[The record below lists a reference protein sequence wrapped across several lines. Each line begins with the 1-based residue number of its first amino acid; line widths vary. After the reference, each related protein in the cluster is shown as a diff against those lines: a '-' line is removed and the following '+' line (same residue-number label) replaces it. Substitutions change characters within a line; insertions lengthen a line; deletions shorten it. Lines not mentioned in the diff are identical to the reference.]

1 MSGRKIRDVVDARGC
16 LAEVA
21 RSGLSCRAWA
31 RAHGVDGRS
40 LNAWFRN
47 LDRRGARDAEEPAP
61 ARLVELVPESPAAA
75 PAARY
80 AVRIGSVVV
89 ELDAHF
95 EDATLRRLLS
105 VIGAC

>member
-1 MSGRKIRDVVDARGC
+1 MAGRKIRDVSDARGC

-21 RSGLSCRAWA
+21 RSGLGCRAWA

-40 LNAWFRN
+40 LNAWLRN
-47 LDRRGARDAEEPAP
+47 LDRREARDAKEPVAL
-61 ARLVELVPESPAAA
+61 RLVELVPERRAE

-89 ELDAHF
+89 EVDAHF
-95 EDATLRRLLS
+95 EDATLRRLLLVVGS
-105 VIGAC
+105 C